1 MKRYRQ
7 DTMKDKNTIDLIV
20 ERSEDGYWISVK
32 GLPGCYSFG
41 KNISE
46 ALKNTREAIDE
57 HLKGLNES
65 LDKIP
70 EEFLSGDFEF
80 SVHYDMM
87 SLFEAFPVINKTVL
101 ARYAGINSS
110 LLRQYS
116 KGLAFAG
123 SRQRDKIQQALHR
136 IGQDLLQVNL

>member
-1 MKRYRQ
+1 LRQ
-7 DTMKDKNTIDLIV
+7 HTMKQKNTIDLIV
-20 ERSEDGYWISVK
+20 ERSDDGYWVSVK

-41 KNISE
+41 KNISD
-46 ALKNTREAIDE
+46 ALKNTYEAIDE
-57 HLKGLNES
+57 HVKGLNES
-65 LDKIP
+65 SDKIP
-70 EEFLSGDFEF
+70 EEFLSRDLDFSIQF
-80 SVHYDMM
+80 DMM

-101 ARYAGINSS
+101 ANYAGINAS

-136 IGQDLLQVNL
+136 IGKELLQINL

>member
-1 MKRYRQ
+1 MKH
-7 DTMKDKNTIDLIV
+7 KNTIDLIV
-20 ERSEDGYWISVK
+20 ERSDDGYWVSVE

-41 KNISE
+41 KKISD

-57 HLKGLNES
+57 HVKGLKES
-65 LDKIP
+65 SDKIP

-80 SVHYDMM
+80 SVHYDVM

-101 ARYAGINSS
+101 ARYAGINAS

-116 KGLAFAG
+116 KGLAFAS
-123 SRQRDKIQQALHR
+123 SRQRDKIEQALHR
-136 IGQDLLQVNL
+136 IGKELLQVNL

>member
-1 MKRYRQ
+1 MKH
-7 DTMKDKNTIDLIV
+7 KKTIDLIV
-20 ERSEDGYWISVK
+20 ERSDDGYWVSVQ

-41 KNISE
+41 KNISD

-57 HLKGLNES
+57 HVKGLNES
-65 LDKIP
+65 SDKIP

-80 SVHYDMM
+80 SVHYDVM

-101 ARYAGINSS
+101 ARYAGINAS

-116 KGLAFAG
+116 KGLAYAG
-123 SRQRDKIQQALHR
+123 SRQRYKIQQALHR
-136 IGQDLLQVNL
+136 IGKELLQANL